1 MRQKKNFYTAVAAI
15 AALAIGFVIGISVNY
30 PNVNNNEVSG
40 TIGKVNKYRDVQM
53 SEADIQLRSDLLNDE
68 QLKQRYEDYYAMH
81 YALAVEQSERIDF
94 AIEAATQNEMFA
106 GNNGNAIKQL
116 EIFRKKLDEARAN
129 ILLANSAIKNLT
141 PDITGIV
148 MDAINNANISISQID
163 YNNTAVIEFVE
174 ALNNFILDGDGNV
187 SAKLLEAHDLLTMNQ
202 LTKALLTNNKPMLK
216 YLDEKSIYT
225 QQENMGAFVASS
237 ELLQMINMDTERL
250 NVYLGQETFDLLVL
264 LNSNESL
271 NAINSNESLKIMF
284 NDINKLESNLHDTEV
299 LKAGFSSQSNSLQ
312 DVSVLNTERLNAIN
326 NQEFLN
332 DISFDSEFLKGIIY
346 NNQEQLGLHNHEALH
361 YTW

>member
-1 MRQKKNFYTAVAAI
+1 MKRAKNIYMAAAAI
-15 AALAIGFVIGISVNY
+15 AALVIGFVIGISINY
-30 PNVNNNEVSG
+30 PNVNNNEISG

-53 SEADIQLRSDLLNDE
+53 SEADIQLRSYLLNDE

-94 AIEAATQNEMFA
+94 AIEAATQNELFA
-106 GNNGNAIKQL
+106 GNNANAIKQL
-116 EIFRKKLDEARAN
+116 ELFRNKLDEARAN
-129 ILLANSAIKNLT
+129 ILLANSAVKSLT

-148 MDAINNANISISQID
+148 MDAINQANITISQID

-174 ALNNFILDGDGNV
+174 ALNNFILDRDGNV

-225 QQENMGAFVASS
+225 KQEDMGAVYAST
-237 ELLQMINMDTERL
+237 EIMEFMIHDTERL

-271 NAINSNESLKIMF
+271 KLMY

-299 LKAGFSSQSNSLQ
+299 LKFGFPSQSNSLQ
-312 DVSVLNTERLNAIN
+312 DVSLLNTEKLNMFN
-326 NQEFLN
+326 DKDFLN
-332 DISFDSEFLKGIIY
+332 SSINDSEFLKGIIF
-346 NNQEQLGLHNHEALH
+346 NNQEQLGLYNHEVLH
-361 YTW
+361 FW